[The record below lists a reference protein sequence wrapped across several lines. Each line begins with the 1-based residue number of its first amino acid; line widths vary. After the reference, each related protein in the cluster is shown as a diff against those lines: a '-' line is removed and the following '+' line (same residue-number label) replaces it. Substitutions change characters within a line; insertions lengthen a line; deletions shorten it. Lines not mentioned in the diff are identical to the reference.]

1 MNQGKNLFI
10 PYIAIMLQNKSFV
23 QVILLINQEERKL
36 SVITHKT
43 NANFSSQIR
52 EIK

>member
-1 MNQGKNLFI
+1 
-10 PYIAIMLQNKSFV
+10 
-23 QVILLINQEERKL
+23 LLINQEERKL

-52 EIK
+52 EIKWGMDRKEGLLLYRKCYKPFI